1 MTILVT
7 GGAGYIGAHVV
18 RLLQERG
25 EKVVVVDDLSTGR
38 ADRVGD
44 AVLVEVDVASP
55 EAVDVLTRAMT
66 EHDVR
71 AVVHFAARKQVG
83 ESVERPAWYYQQN
96 VGGFTNL
103 VTAMQAAGVD
113 RLVFSSSAA
122 TYGMPSVSLVEEKL
136 HAEPINPYGETKLVG
151 EWLGRAAS
159 RAWGLRF
166 VALRYFNVAGAG
178 WPDLGDPAVLNLV
191 PMVLDRL
198 ERGERP
204 KIFGDDYPTP
214 DGTCIRDYIH
224 VLDLA
229 QAHLA
234 ALERGRASVRRLQRR
249 HGRGLL
255 GARGD
260 RRDRARQ
267 RARRHAGGPAAP
279 RGRPAAARR
288 EPPPHQRALR
298 LARHERPAGDH
309 RVGVGGL
316 AGRAPPHRHDAR
328 GRLRGVKSGVPCDP
342 TSLSMLRIDRGGA
355 PATEGGTTT
364 WATRATR
371 HGCTT

>member
-25 EKVVVVDDLSTGR
+25 EQVVVVDDLSTGQEG
-38 ADRVGD
+38 RVGG
-44 AVLVEVDVASP
+44 APLVRLDVASP
-55 EAVDVLTRAMT
+55 EAVEVLTRT
-66 EHDVR
+66 LVEHEVT

-83 ESVERPAWYYQQN
+83 ESVEKPAWYYQQN

-103 VTAMQAAGVD
+103 VTAMEAAGVD

-136 HAEPINPYGETKLVG
+136 HAEPINPYGETKLIG
-151 EWLGRAAS
+151 EWLGRAAGRS
-159 RAWGLRF
+159 WGLRF

-178 WPDLGDPAVLNLV
+178 WSDLGDPAILNLV

-198 ERGERP
+198 ERGEQP

-229 QAHLA
+229 EAHLA
-234 ALERGRASVRRLQRR
+234 ALDYLDEDERAYDVFNVGTGTGSSVREVIDEIGRVSGLDVTPEILPRR
-249 HGRGLL
+249 
-255 GARGD
+255 
-260 RRDRARQ
+260 
-267 RARRHAGGPAAP
+267 
-279 RGRPAAARR
+279 
-288 EPPPHQRALR
+288 
-298 LARHERPAGDH
+298 AGDPPQLVASPE
-309 RVGVGGL
+309 RINEVLGWKGTNGL
-316 AGRAPPHRHDAR
+316 GEIISSAWEAWQAGPR
-328 GRLRGVKSGVPCDP
+328 
-342 TSLSMLRIDRGGA
+342 RIDV
-355 PATEGGTTT
+355 
-364 WATRATR
+364 
-371 HGCTT
+371 